1 MWNLR
6 SLALAF
12 SLLVGLVGSSEA
24 ATCFAVG
31 GSFTWDNSAD
41 AAHWSSSSGG
51 SGSTCAATGGVP
63 KNAADTATFD
73 GSSGGGTVTN
83 NVDLSITTIVSSAFT
98 GTLDWATNNK
108 NVTLST
114 QWTDAATGTHTVN
127 MGNGTWTFALNNGT
141 PLNLTA
147 SANLTLS
154 ANGSNVVYAAGSTAT
169 NGRTFASGGK
179 TFSTVTING
188 TNGAGMTVT
197 ISGGPTIGTFVVSNG
212 ALVAFTAA
220 TTTTITN
227 AIAWAGISSAPISI
241 TGTGGT
247 APTISVAS
255 GSTIA
260 WGYIAHVTF
269 SNAALTAT
277 NSFDGGGNNTN
288 GGSITAPSS
297 GGGGGGACIGC

>member
-1 MWNLR
+1 MASKFWI
-6 SLALAF
+6 
-12 SLLVGLVGSSEA
+12 
-24 ATCFAVG
+24 G
-31 GSFTWDNSAD
+31 GTGTWDNSND
-41 AAHWSSSSGG
+41 LNWSTSSGG
-51 SGSTCAATGGVP
+51 ANNTTHPTS
-63 KNAADTATFD
+63 ADTATFD

-83 NVDLSITTIVSSAFT
+83 NADLSITSIVSSAFT

-114 QWTDAATGTHTVN
+114 QWTDAATGIHTVN
-127 MGNGTWTFALNNGT
+127 MGNGTWTFTLNNGT

-147 SANLTLS
+147 SANLTLN

-197 ISGGPTIGTFVVSNG
+197 ISGGPTIGTLTKSNG

-227 AIAWAGISSAPISI
+227 PIAWAGTSGAPLSV

-247 APTISVAS
+247 APIISVAS

-260 WGYIAHVTF
+260 WAYIAHVTF
-269 SNAALTAT
+269 SSNSVTAT
-277 NSFDGGGNNTN
+277 NSFDGGGNNMN

-297 GGGGGGACIGC
+297 GGGSAGNFFGA